1 MRLIGRLIA
10 ATLAVAAVVVGIMS
24 VSGRSHFGVAVL
36 LLVVASTCNSIA
48 RHFD

>member
-10 ATLAVAAVVVGIMS
+10 AALAIAAVVVGIMS
-24 VSGRSHFGVAVL
+24 VSGRGHFGAAVL
-36 LLVVASTCNSIA
+36 LLVAGSACNSIA